1 MIRKNSSILVNYI
14 GSYGC
19 NKLAG
24 TVGMLRCVV
33 AVYSTRGSPKESLI
47 HCDRITSRE
56 RGGDALPSPRLW
68 FPVLHIVVVAVTV
81 MACSNAATTAPIGA

>member
-19 NKLAG
+19 NELAG

-47 HCDRITSRE
+47 HCDRITSRV
-56 RGGDALPSPRLW
+56 RGGDGLPSPRLLL
-68 FPVLHIVVVAVTV
+68 PVLIVVVAVTV
-81 MACSNAATTAPIGA
+81 IACFNAATTTTDL